1 MPMKCSK
8 GDLMPSGLTYSR
20 FDSVLERDGAAL
32 LRLTFLL
39 SREKD
44 AARELAFQSLLR
56 LAVRRDDE
64 AGDGRIFLLSAAL
77 RLCEDWFA
85 RKLRKKPGEEV
96 LRQSGLP
103 FEVSGGLT
111 KLLASPFARRAAAAL
126 AASGMDAEAIRQIAG
141 GKAAHLSGDL
151 TPEELG
157 AAGSVTFGE
166 DDLSLLSDRVYER
179 FAERSVSVENAI
191 HEARIRFDRAAPWL
205 ALAVL
210 LFFAFCIWFS
220 LRTS

>member
-1 MPMKCSK
+1 
-8 GDLMPSGLTYSR
+8 MPSGMTYSR
-20 FDSVLERDGAAL
+20 FDELLERDGAAL

-39 SREKD
+39 SREKA

-56 LAVRRDDE
+56 LAARKDDD
-64 AGDGRIFLLSAAL
+64 AGDGRLFLFTSAF

-85 RKLRKKPGEEV
+85 RKLRKKPGEEA

-103 FEVSGGLT
+103 FEVTGSLT
-111 KLLASPFARRAAAAL
+111 QLLSAPFSCRAAAAL

-141 GKAAHLSGDL
+141 GKAAHLAGKL
-151 TPEELG
+151 TPGELEA
-157 AAGSVTFGE
+157 AAGVIFGE
-166 DDLSLLSDRVYER
+166 DELSLLSDRVYER
-179 FAERSVSVENAI
+179 FAERSVGVENAI
-191 HEARIRFDRAAPWL
+191 HEVRIRFDRAAPYL

-220 LRTS
+220 LRFS